1 MTPALPR
8 PARAL
13 RVFAACLGLLLLG
26 VLLAPARDPVTHSLA
41 IEWRPSTELAS
52 LLLLVA
58 VMAVFSPGLAA
69 RRATAIGL
77 TLLVLVAAL
86 LNLAEATAPALLGRD
101 LNLYWDLR
109 HLPALVG
116 LAREASGLR
125 RVSAVAVLMLGAVLL
140 ASAGIYGIWRQI
152 LAALTARS
160 IAIGA
165 TVVFGLALSV
175 TAFAPP

>member
-41 IEWRPSTELAS
+41 IEWRPST
-52 LLLLVA
+52 

-69 RRATAIGL
+69 SRATAIGL

-101 LNLYWDLR
+101 LNLYSDLR

-116 LAREASGLR
+116 LAREASGLW
-125 RVSAVAVLMLGAVLL
+125 RVSAVAVLVLGAVLL

-165 TVVFGLALSV
+165 TVVFGIALSV
-175 TAFAPP
+175 TAFA